1 MAGASLRSG
10 TGTSATRLQRVAAHV
25 VAAAAAAAAASKLLP
40 PRVEQLRHEV
50 QAARQPPPHHTSR
63 LEELLAARLALSRL
77 QDAEQHA
84 AAVTQEAASIRELQ
98 LERFAV
104 ELDTRGWTVVPPTIT
119 GLTPQRVE
127 ALRRA
132 IYRVAEE
139 RQQQVGGDPAPESM
153 QRCYMVLFEDRVFEE
168 ALMNPAMRCLISF
181 LLGDDAVLSS
191 SIATIKR
198 QGHAPFVM
206 HADGPTEDRSQ
217 PLGATAMFCLSDFQ
231 GEVGGATAFVPFSH
245 RIGAGPW
252 RDELTDPAAV
262 GAEAINAPAGSLLV
276 WSEATWHGAFPRLE
290 PEGERVDLL
299 FYHVLSSM
307 LTEETYRETVRI
319 DEMTLDNY

>member
-139 RQQQVGGDPAPESM
+139 RQQQVANHHHKQHQHEQQQAAYWQQLAAYRLAGWHWDGCQWVKADTMATRAYRGSVSNAKSMYEAGCAAAAPTEAEELAPLRHGVSWLQDIQNAAPGARKRKVEEPPHNDSAKLFVLRKVSAWLVAWWGASGSSW
-153 QRCYMVLFEDRVFEE
+153 QRT
-168 ALMNPAMRCLISF
+168 NPA
-181 LLGDDAVLSS
+181 
-191 SIATIKR
+191 
-198 QGHAPFVM
+198 H
-206 HADGPTEDRSQ
+206 Q
-217 PLGATAMFCLSDFQ
+217 P
-231 GEVGGATAFVPFSH
+231 
-245 RIGAGPW
+245 
-252 RDELTDPAAV
+252 
-262 GAEAINAPAGSLLV
+262 
-276 WSEATWHGAFPRLE
+276 
-290 PEGERVDLL
+290 
-299 FYHVLSSM
+299 
-307 LTEETYRETVRI
+307 
-319 DEMTLDNY
+319 